1 MKLFHGE
8 QVLIKENNLL
18 QPQIHTP
25 LGIIEFYSQSLIT
38 SIIQNKVINS
48 KMVGH
53 YINIIMIHLIVS

>member
-25 LGIIEFYSQSLIT
+25 LGIIEFSIT
-38 SIIQNKVINS
+38 VSDNFYYPEKVINS
-48 KMVGH
+48 KMVDH